1 MKRYSTLVDAVDMS
15 HNPTKLAQS
24 AVSSAFLPS
33 SSRCKSSTTHVL
45 ECSSHIHP
53 VESALRHGKSLC
65 VFPTRRLHNMMCSR
79 PPAMRKYFFS
89 KKVHTRKLGSHE
101 DKRPLVMGDT
111 RVSLMWWAVCFAR
124 VESGVD
130 HAHGMNE
137 CAAGGLSGHS
147 AIAFIGVVSR
157 AVAGKC
163 VCHGQRL
170 FYMCTCGAGPIYR
183 ITVAWSARRQSSLHT
198 RYSCMCR
205 SRAPIRAALRFVE
218 IANKAICDRN
228 SPAVLREQAQF
239 GAQWFVMSVHSPQQ
253 TIGAPRAVV
262 LSQPKIP
269 DERSGRGENAC
280 VPFVD
285 VGSLLAMGRVSRAS
299 TRHDVSCPALLRQ
312 MRAPCAHSTHVT
324 YRWSWLAHLRAGQ
337 CCYIDRCFGRAGQ
350 PWVRRD
356 TALSTSAA
364 SRPSVWPAWT
374 VCCSLC
380 LSAPGA
386 ARIRTA
392 CFEDDDESPQATPHG
407 ILRRLWPPNVITAAS
422 VRVPISARNR
432 HTILHNA
439 QQTCSRCISAG
450 RNPVVAAS
458 QSRSTCAP
466 PLCTPGPTAH

>member
-1 MKRYSTLVDAVDMS
+1 MCCWGFVRPFCHCLYRRRESRRGRKVCLSWAKAILYVYVRCWANISDHRGVECPATIITPYQVLMHVPFTCAHTSGVEIRGDCEQGDLRQE
-15 HNPTKLAQS
+15 L
-24 AVSSAFLPS
+24 S
-33 SSRCKSSTTHVL
+33 SSSPR
-45 ECSSHIHP
+45 
-53 VESALRHGKSLC
+53 
-65 VFPTRRLHNMMCSR
+65 
-79 PPAMRKYFFS
+79 
-89 KKVHTRKLGSHE
+89 
-101 DKRPLVMGDT
+101 
-111 RVSLMWWAVCFAR
+111 
-124 VESGVD
+124 
-130 HAHGMNE
+130 
-137 CAAGGLSGHS
+137 
-147 AIAFIGVVSR
+147 
-157 AVAGKC
+157 
-163 VCHGQRL
+163 
-170 FYMCTCGAGPIYR
+170 AGP
-183 ITVAWSARRQSSLHT
+183 VRRSVVRHECPQPT
-198 RYSCMCR
+198 TNNWGPPCR
-205 SRAPIRAALRFVE
+205 RAE
-218 IANKAICDRN
+218 
-228 SPAVLREQAQF
+228 PAK
-239 GAQWFVMSVHSPQQ
+239 
-253 TIGAPRAVV
+253 
-262 LSQPKIP
+262 KIP

-299 TRHDVSCPALLRQ
+299 TRHDVSYPALLRQ

-356 TALSTSAA
+356 TTLSTSAA

-374 VCCSLC
+374 VYCSLC
-380 LSAPGA
+380 LSASGA

-422 VRVPISARNR
+422 VRVPIDARNR